1 VEIAET
7 YHGEVV
13 VVAPDG
19 SLGAAADCT
28 KLDRCLAGLIEKRS
42 HRIVVDLARVRTI
55 SGAALRT
62 LLVVRRRLVT
72 VGGALVLCG
81 LSEKVLQ
88 VFSISGFDRD
98 FTIVPALEE
107 AVRTAL
113 GAAGAAAEEPGI
125 TTVPTGLP
133 EGHSAV
139 ADERTADDDLARLA
153 DRLIK
158 AMTGTQ
164 RGVSAGPAGALEAPL
179 EALASRARKALGCA

>member
-7 YHGEVV
+7 HHGGVV

-19 SLGAAADCT
+19 SLGVAADCT

-81 LSEKVLQ
+81 LSEKVMQ
-88 VFSISGFDRD
+88 VSSISGFDRD
-98 FTIVPALEE
+98 FTILPALEE

-113 GAAGAAAEEPGI
+113 GGSGAPVEDPGTATVPGASGVGEPGGAGE
-125 TTVPTGLP
+125 P
-133 EGHSAV
+133 A
-139 ADERTADDDLARLA
+139 ADDDLARFA
-153 DRLIK
+153 ARLVG
-158 AMTGTQ
+158 AFTGTPG
-164 RGVSAGPAGALEAPL
+164 RLLARPAEALDAPL
-179 EALASRARKALGCA
+179 EALAARARKALGCA